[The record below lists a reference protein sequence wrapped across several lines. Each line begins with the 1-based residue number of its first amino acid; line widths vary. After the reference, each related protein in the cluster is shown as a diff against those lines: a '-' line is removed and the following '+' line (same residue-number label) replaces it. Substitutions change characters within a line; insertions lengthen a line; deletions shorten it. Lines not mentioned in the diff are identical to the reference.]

1 MRTVASQTFGMVC
14 KKIEQAHTRKPR
26 LRILSSRAVQ
36 TARVS
41 HKSLITHPS
50 RDRSWSAR
58 LAMTTRLQLCF
69 PPTAL
74 ILSTSDF
81 GPLDE
86 PYIAM
91 GVGDKPAVYNSP
103 EFSRVHATTCRY
115 LRLSIR
121 GVENALNGFIEHG
134 IELSIRLLSR
144 QPFNQRAG
152 KAGDHAMIFAQ
163 TIVCFFPRIAA
174 GKRNHP

>member
-14 KKIEQAHTRKPR
+14 KKIEQEHTRKPR

-41 HKSLITHPS
+41 HKSLITHLS

-58 LAMTTRLQLCF
+58 LATTTRLQLCF

-74 ILSTSDF
+74 ILSISDF
-81 GPLDE
+81 GLLDE

-91 GVGDKPAVYNSP
+91 GVGDKPAVHNFR

-121 GVENALNGFIEHG
+121 GVENALN
-134 IELSIRLLSR
+134 
-144 QPFNQRAG
+144 
-152 KAGDHAMIFAQ
+152 
-163 TIVCFFPRIAA
+163 
-174 GKRNHP
+174 

>member
-14 KKIEQAHTRKPR
+14 KKIEQPHTRKPR
-26 LRILSSRAVQ
+26 LRIRAVQ
-36 TARVS
+36 TARDL

-91 GVGDKPAVYNSP
+91 GVGAKPAVSNFR
-103 EFSRVHATTCRY
+103 EFSRVHTTTCRH

-121 GVENALNGFIEHG
+121 GVENALNGFIEHS

>member
-1 MRTVASQTFGMVC
+1 MRPVASQTFGMMC

-58 LAMTTRLQLCF
+58 LAMTTCLQLCF

-74 ILSTSDF
+74 ILSGSDF
-81 GPLDE
+81 GTLDK
-86 PYIAM
+86 PYTAM
-91 GVGDKPAVYNSP
+91 GVGGKPTVSNFR
-103 EFSRVHATTCRY
+103 EFSRVHATCRY

-121 GVENALNGFIEHG
+121 GVENALNGFIEHS
-134 IELSIRLLSR
+134 IELSVRLLSR
-144 QPFNQRAG
+144 QPLNQRTG

>member
-14 KKIEQAHTRKPR
+14 KKIEQAHARNPR
-26 LRILSSRAVQ
+26 LRIVSSRAVQ
-36 TARVS
+36 TTRVS

-50 RDRSWSAR
+50 RDRSWSAQ

-69 PPTAL
+69 LPTAL

-81 GPLDE
+81 SPLDE

-91 GVGDKPAVYNSP
+91 GVGDKPAVYNFR
-103 EFSRVHATTCRY
+103 EFCQVRATTCRY

-121 GVENALNGFIEHG
+121 GVENALNGFIQHS
-134 IELSIRLLSR
+134 IELSMRLLSR
-144 QPFNQRAG
+144 QPFNQGAG